1 MRPILTLGAAVAAAF
16 ALAACN
22 QELGPQGKTTAAAMP
37 DTDAAAATGSPT
49 APDAGATGTVPADG
63 SPPPMQPTTPAAQ
76 GAGVGTSG
84 GQGAGSGNTATAP

>member
-1 MRPILTLGAAVAAAF
+1 MRPILTLGAAAAAAV

-37 DTDAAAATGSPT
+37 DTDAAAATGAPT
-49 APDAGATGTVPADG
+49 APDAGTTGTIPADG
-63 SPPPMQPTTPAAQ
+63 SPPPMKPTSPAAQ

-84 GQGAGSGNTATAP
+84 GQGAGNTATAP